1 MSTADIE
8 KLAAS
13 GAEMPADLNGAEQL
27 LFLSLRQLYA
37 IFRTGKLQRDIAKH
51 EKSMIYDQ
59 YRKYEL
65 EYRSWTAGWERE
77 RRVQAMIQE
86 ISESGCEVCKRMLRT
101 MEGIEK

>member
-1 MSTADIE
+1 MSTADID

-37 IFRTGKLQRDIAKH
+37 IFRTGNLNRDIAKH

-59 YRKYEL
+59 FRKYDL
-65 EYRSWTAGWERE
+65 QCRSWTEGWERE
-77 RRVQAMIQE
+77 RRVQAMTQE
-86 ISESGCEVCKRMLRT
+86 IKESGCEVCKRMLRT

>member
-37 IFRTGKLQRDIAKH
+37 IFRTGNLTRDIAKH

-59 YRKYEL
+59 FRKYDL
-65 EYRSWTAGWERE
+65 QCRSWTEGWERE
-77 RRVQAMIQE
+77 RRVQAMTQE
-86 ISESGCEVCKRMLRT
+86 IKESGCEVCKRMLRT

>member
-37 IFRTGKLQRDIAKH
+37 IFRTGNLNRDIAKH

-59 YRKYEL
+59 FRKYDL
-65 EYRSWTAGWERE
+65 QCRSWTEGWERE
-77 RRVQAMIQE
+77 RRVQAMTQE
-86 ISESGCEVCKRMLRT
+86 IKESGCEVCKRMLRT

>member
-8 KLAAS
+8 KLAAN

-37 IFRTGKLQRDIAKH
+37 IFRTGNLKRDIAKH

-59 YRKYEL
+59 FRKYDL
-65 EYRSWTAGWERE
+65 QCKAWTEGWERE
-77 RRVQAMIQE
+77 RRVQAMTQE
-86 ISESGCEVCKRMLRT
+86 IKESGCEVCKRMLRT
-101 MEGIEK
+101 MEGIGK